1 MILKGGA
8 EMESIILEQIVQTIV
23 DDYFKTFGDTPI
35 SIKYS
40 IVDDM
45 TQAYAQ
51 LRPEHAR
58 REPQKIAT
66 LNSYNG
72 STVAPNDVKGMFTV
86 LLNKRI
92 IQESYNAGN
101 ANWIGTI
108 AHETTH
114 VIDFTNY
121 AALLGANDFE
131 EILSISKNAM
141 FQLWT
146 EFNARAKGYYFV
158 RKYSFEDMFD
168 ESQVSDIINIE
179 IPAQEKILFQNYH
192 ATTDG
197 MQQAYLVSHY
207 LGRLYALQQIFPK
220 TFTDEQV
227 KNLIPPNPWM
237 YKWFLFLKSHTKL
250 EDVYSC
256 FDEMKNILREN
267 FRDL

>member
-1 MILKGGA
+1 
-8 EMESIILEQIVQTIV
+8 METITFEQVVQTIV
-23 DDYFKTFGDTPI
+23 ADYFDTFNITPI

-45 TQAYAQ
+45 AQAYSQ

-58 REPQKIAT
+58 KEPQKIAT
-66 LNSYNG
+66 LNQYNG
-72 STVAPNDVKGMFTV
+72 STVAPDNVSGMFTI
-86 LLNKRI
+86 LLNQRI
-92 IQESYNAGN
+92 IQDSYKDGN
-101 ANWIGTI
+101 SNWIGTI

-121 AALLGANDFE
+121 AVLLGANDFE

-168 ESQVSDIINIE
+168 EAQVSDILNIE
-179 IPAQEKILFQNYH
+179 IPAQEDLLFQNYH

-227 KNLIPPNPWM
+227 QNLIPPNPWM
-237 YKWFLFLKSHTKL
+237 FKWFLFLKSHTEL
-250 EDVYSC
+250 EVAYPC
-256 FDEMKNILREN
+256 FEEMKNILREN
-267 FRDL
+267 FSGL